1 MTSLVSTN
9 GPSTTLSCPFVIRTW
24 APVAT
29 GISPPLSSMRP
40 ALISRSA
47 SLCIASMSSAVGAPW
62 GRGDV
67 TIYMKRMWDF
77 SYGEPP
83 APPPLHSLANES
95 TNQPPAD
102 RHPHYKKSRS
112 DLRTYFYEADP

>member
-1 MTSLVSTN
+1 
-9 GPSTTLSCPFVIRTW
+9 
-24 APVAT
+24 
-29 GISPPLSSMRP
+29 
-40 ALISRSA
+40 
-47 SLCIASMSSAVGAPW
+47 MSSGVGAPW

-102 RHPHYKKSRS
+102 RHPRYKKTHAA
-112 DLRTYFYEADP
+112 LRTHFYDAGRCSGKNAAALFNIAVKNVGNLPSTN